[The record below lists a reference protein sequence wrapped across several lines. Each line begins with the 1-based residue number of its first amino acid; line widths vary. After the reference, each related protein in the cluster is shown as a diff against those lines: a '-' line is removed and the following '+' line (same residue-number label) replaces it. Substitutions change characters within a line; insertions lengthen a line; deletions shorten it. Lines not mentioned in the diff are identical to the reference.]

1 MDSLCPL
8 VESSAQTALDRLTL
22 GSILRIFLPVLLPL
36 LKLGKHKL
44 RVLRHLAAC
53 GTPVL
58 GANLFACPY
67 CGHRHWAPRSCGDR
81 HCPRCMAAKSWHW
94 LQKQTRSLLPIT
106 YYHCVFTLPA
116 ELNSL
121 VIANQRRLYPLL
133 FECAAQSLLELGRN
147 RLQGD
152 LGITAVLHTWGQ
164 KLDFHPHLHCI
175 VTSGALSA
183 DGKRWRSPKQ
193 RKFLFPLR
201 ALGALFRG
209 KFLAG
214 LRQMLEAAELSLPDS
229 ELNIPASRARWLSLL
244 YTKRWVLYAKCPFGG
259 PLQCRCRCAAPDR
272 HLQLSRLPPR
282 LTTQGLNPLGLG
294 VHPALQFA
302 YPAFGT
308 GAYLALW
315 NPRKQSQKTCNRT
328 SARDL
333 EASPARS
340 GASAAERCPKTDVLS
355 VVRKSRNSSGG
366 LYRRCR
372 PSAHDR
378 PQPNAMRFLMKTLR
392 ARPTSRLLPAFR
404 QNFLWIRSGCPTVFL
419 SPAKPGSGYQ
429 GTDSRVTIT
438 TPGLLAPVQ
447 SRFSKLLL
455 RQYTPRV
462 PLCCY

>member
-1 MDSLCPL
+1 MASGGARPNSESSSFLFEPLACYSEASSWLGCVRCLRPQSYLCPIPN
-8 VESSAQTALDRLTL
+8 S
-22 GSILRIFLPVLLPL
+22 
-36 LKLGKHKL
+36 
-44 RVLRHLAAC
+44 
-53 GTPVL
+53 
-58 GANLFACPY
+58 
-67 CGHRHWAPRSCGDR
+67 
-81 HCPRCMAAKSWHW
+81 
-94 LQKQTRSLLPIT
+94 T
-106 YYHCVFTLPA
+106 YR
-116 ELNSL
+116 
-121 VIANQRRLYPLL
+121 Q
-133 FECAAQSLLELGRN
+133 
-147 RLQGD
+147 
-152 LGITAVLHTWGQ
+152 AVLAGCRCFTPSAGCFMPNVPLADRCRFYATWPLHTPRGAEQ
-164 KLDFHPHLHCI
+164 PPH
-175 VTSGALSA
+175 
-183 DGKRWRSPKQ
+183 
-193 RKFLFPLR
+193 
-201 ALGALFRG
+201 
-209 KFLAG
+209 
-214 LRQMLEAAELSLPDS
+214 
-229 ELNIPASRARWLSLL
+229 
-244 YTKRWVLYAKCPFGG
+244 
-259 PLQCRCRCAAPDR
+259 CRCRCAAPDR

-308 GAYLALW
+308 GAYPALW

-447 SRFSKLLL
+447 SRCCCAN
-455 RQYTPRV
+455 TPLES
-462 PLCCY
+462 PFAAIDS

>member
-1 MDSLCPL
+1 MASGGARPNSESSSFLFEPLARYSEASSWLGCVRCLRPQSYLCPIPN
-8 VESSAQTALDRLTL
+8 S
-22 GSILRIFLPVLLPL
+22 
-36 LKLGKHKL
+36 
-44 RVLRHLAAC
+44 
-53 GTPVL
+53 
-58 GANLFACPY
+58 
-67 CGHRHWAPRSCGDR
+67 
-81 HCPRCMAAKSWHW
+81 
-94 LQKQTRSLLPIT
+94 T
-106 YYHCVFTLPA
+106 YR
-116 ELNSL
+116 
-121 VIANQRRLYPLL
+121 Q
-133 FECAAQSLLELGRN
+133 
-147 RLQGD
+147 
-152 LGITAVLHTWGQ
+152 AVL
-164 KLDFHPHLHCI
+164 
-175 VTSGALSA
+175 
-183 DGKRWRSPKQ
+183 
-193 RKFLFPLR
+193 
-201 ALGALFRG
+201 
-209 KFLAG
+209 AG
-214 LRQMLEAAELSLPDS
+214 
-229 ELNIPASRARWLSLL
+229 
-244 YTKRWVLYAKCPFGG
+244 
-259 PLQCRCRCAAPDR
+259 CRCFTPSF
-272 HLQLSRLPPR
+272 QLSRLPPR

-308 GAYLALW
+308 GAYPALW

-333 EASPARS
+333 EASPARP